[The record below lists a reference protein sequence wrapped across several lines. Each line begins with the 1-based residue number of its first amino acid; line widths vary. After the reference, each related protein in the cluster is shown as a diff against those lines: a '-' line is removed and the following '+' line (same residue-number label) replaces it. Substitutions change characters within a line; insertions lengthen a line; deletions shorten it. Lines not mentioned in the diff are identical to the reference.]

1 MYRRALVTFAVFL
14 CLLPAVSL
22 PFTPSA
28 QKPTQEK
35 QEATAPPPA
44 SIQDE
49 ELKKTVGAPIDP
61 RTYVIGAEDVLMIR
75 VWREPDLT
83 GMVGVRPDGMISLAL
98 LGDLQAGGIT
108 PEKLAERVKEGYT
121 KYVTEPE
128 VMVQV
133 TQVNSKKYFV
143 MGEVG
148 RPGQYMLVVPTTIS
162 QALTIAGGFREYA
175 DTKNILILRG
185 PKRYKFNYRDW
196 VQGKNLGQNILLES
210 GDQIIIP

>member
-1 MYRRALVTFAVFL
+1 
-14 CLLPAVSL
+14 
-22 PFTPSA
+22 
-28 QKPTQEK
+28 
-35 QEATAPPPA
+35 
-44 SIQDE
+44 
-49 ELKKTVGAPIDP
+49 
-61 RTYVIGAEDVLMIR
+61 
-75 VWREPDLT
+75 
-83 GMVGVRPDGMISLAL
+83 MVGVRPDGMTSLPL

-108 PEKLAERVKEGYT
+108 PEKLAENVKEGYI

-185 PKRYKFNYRDW
+185 PKRYKFNYREW
-196 VQGKNLGQNILLES
+196 VQGKNLAQNILLES

>member
-1 MYRRALVTFAVFL
+1 MHRRALVTFAVSL
-14 CLLPAVSL
+14 CLFPALSL
-22 PFTPSA
+22 SFA
-28 QKPTQEK
+28 QSTQEK
-35 QEATAPPPA
+35 KETPAPPAPA
-44 SIQDE
+44 RTDDE

-61 RTYVIGAEDVLMIR
+61 KTYVIGPEDVLMIR

-108 PEKLAERVKEGYT
+108 PEKLAGRIKEGYT

-148 RPGQYMLVVPTTIS
+148 RPGQYLLVVPTTVS

-175 DTKNILILRG
+175 DSKNILILRG

>member
-1 MYRRALVTFAVFL
+1 MYRRALVAFAVFL
-14 CLLPAVSL
+14 CLFPALSL
-22 PFTPSA
+22 SLA
-28 QKPTQEK
+28 QSTQEK
-35 QEATAPPPA
+35 KETPAPPA
-44 SIQDE
+44 SARTDDE
-49 ELKKTVGAPIDP
+49 ELKKTVGAPINP
-61 RTYVIGAEDVLMIR
+61 KTYVIGAEDVLMIR

-83 GMVGVRPDGMISLAL
+83 GMVGVRPDGVISLPL

-108 PEKLAERVKEGYT
+108 PEKLAENVKEGYI

-143 MGEVG
+143 IGEVT
-148 RPGQYMLVVPTTIS
+148 RPGVYMLVVPTTIS
-162 QALTIAGGFREYA
+162 QALSIAGGFREYA
-175 DTKNILILRG
+175 DTKSILILRG

-196 VQGKNLGQNILLES
+196 AKGKNLGQDILLES

>member
-1 MYRRALVTFAVFL
+1 MYRRALVAFAVFL
-14 CLLPAVSL
+14 CLFPALSPSL
-22 PFTPSA
+22 A
-28 QKPTQEK
+28 QSTQEK
-35 QEATAPPPA
+35 KETPAPPAPA
-44 SIQDE
+44 RTDDE
-49 ELKKTVGAPIDP
+49 ELKKTVGAPINP
-61 RTYVIGAEDVLMIR
+61 KTYVIGAEDVLMIR

-83 GMVGVRPDGMISLAL
+83 GMVGVRPDGMISLPL

-108 PEKLAERVKEGYT
+108 PEKLAENVKEGYI

-148 RPGQYMLVVPTTIS
+148 RPGQYLLVVPTTIS

-175 DTKNILILRG
+175 NTKNIMILRG
-185 PKRYKFNYRDW
+185 PKRYKFNYREW
-196 VQGKNLGQNILLES
+196 AQGKNLGQNILLEA
-210 GDQIIIP
+210 GDHIIVQQ